1 MRRPGEPGRPPVGR
15 LGRVT
20 SLLLEVGRIGRAHGL
35 AGEVTVKLV
44 SNRPERLA
52 PGSVLATDRGPLEVV
67 SSRPHRDRFLVAFA
81 GIAGRDQA
89 AELTGLALRAEPLE
103 DPDELWVH
111 ELIGARV
118 FDRSGADRGAV
129 AGVVA
134 NPASDLLELDDGSL
148 VPVRF
153 IISAASDR
161 IEVDAP
167 DGLFEP
173 G

>member
-1 MRRPGEPGRPPVGR
+1 MPRPTGSDRLLAGRPVQ
-15 LGRVT
+15 VT
-20 SLLLEVGRIGRAHGL
+20 NPLLEVGRIGRAHGL

-52 PGSVLATDRGPLEVV
+52 PGSVLTTDRGPLEVS

-89 AELTGLALRAEPLE
+89 AELTGLTLLAEPLE
-103 DPDELWVH
+103 DPEELWVH

-118 FDRSGADRGAV
+118 IDQSGADRGEV
-129 AGVVA
+129 TGVVS
-134 NPASDLLELDDGSL
+134 NPASDLLELADGSL

-153 IISAASDR
+153 VTAAEPGR
-161 IEVDAP
+161 IEVEAP

-173 G
+173 R

>member
-1 MRRPGEPGRPPVGR
+1 MWRPAGPVCSLGGWP
-15 LGRVT
+15 GRVT
-20 SLLLEVGRIGRAHGL
+20 GPLLEVGRIGRAHGL
-35 AGEVTVKLV
+35 AGEVAVKLV

-52 PGSVLATDRGPLEVV
+52 PGSVLATDRGPLEVAA
-67 SSRPHRDRFLVAFA
+67 SRPHRDRFLVAFV
-81 GIAGRDQA
+81 GIADRDQA
-89 AELTGLALRAEPLE
+89 AGLAGLTLRAEPLE

-129 AGVVA
+129 TGVLS

-153 IISAASDR
+153 VTAAGPGR

-167 DGLFEP
+167 DGLFGP
-173 G
+173 P

>member
-1 MRRPGEPGRPPVGR
+1 MTNP
-15 LGRVT
+15 
-20 SLLLEVGRIGRAHGL
+20 LLEVGRIGRAHGL
-35 AGEVTVKLV
+35 AGEVAVRLV

-89 AELTGLALRAEPLE
+89 TELTGLALRAEPLE
-103 DPDELWVH
+103 DSEELWVH

-118 FDRSGADRGAV
+118 IDQSGADRGEV
-129 AGVVA
+129 TGVLS

-153 IISAASDR
+153 VTSAASGR
-161 IEVDAP
+161 IEIDAP
-167 DGLFEP
+167 DGLF
-173 G
+173 GSV

>member
-1 MRRPGEPGRPPVGR
+1 MRRPTGSDRLLARRPAQ
-15 LGRVT
+15 VT
-20 SLLLEVGRIGRAHGL
+20 SPLLEVGRIGRAHGL
-35 AGEVTVKLV
+35 AGEVTVRLV

-52 PGSVLATDRGPLEVV
+52 PGSVLTTDRGPLEVV
-67 SSRPHRDRFLVAFA
+67 SSRPHRDRYLVAFA

-89 AELTGLALRAEPLE
+89 TELTGLALRAEPLE
-103 DPDELWVH
+103 DPEELWVH

-118 FDRSGADRGAV
+118 IDQSGADRGEV
-129 AGVVA
+129 TGVVS

-153 IISAASDR
+153 VTAAEPGR
-161 IEVDAP
+161 IEVEAP

-173 G
+173 R